1 MFLERSEALGT
12 SLRCKVKNGRRRF
25 YRHFVPT
32 ALSKWHLVWSASL
45 VLVLPGFKKF
55 IWDFVTVRNMPD
67 RNEAWEL
74 LCEYTKGESLRK
86 HALAVEAAMRACVKR
101 YGSAED
107 DEDEWGLVGLLHD
120 FDYEM
125 FPTAE
130 QHPFTGANILC
141 GRGYSERFIRAIM
154 GHATYTGV
162 PRDTAMARALFATDE
177 LCGFLVACALVRPN
191 KSLDDL
197 EVSSVKKKLKDK
209 AFARS
214 VNRDDIRQGI
224 EELGVDLDEHICFVI
239 DALRPLQKQIGL
251 NRLPATVD

>member
-1 MFLERSEALGT
+1 
-12 SLRCKVKNGRRRF
+12 
-25 YRHFVPT
+25 
-32 ALSKWHLVWSASL
+32 
-45 VLVLPGFKKF
+45 
-55 IWDFVTVRNMPD
+55 MPD

-125 FPTAE
+125 FPTAD
-130 QHPFTGANILC
+130 QHPYTGANILC
-141 GRGYSERFIRAIM
+141 GRGYSERFIKAIM
-154 GHATYTGV
+154 GHATYTRV

-177 LCGFLVACALVRPN
+177 LCGFLVACALVRPS

-197 EVSSVKKKLKDK
+197 EVSSVRKKLKDK

-224 EELGVDLDEHICFVI
+224 EELGVDADEHIRFVI
-239 DALRPLQKQIGL
+239 DALKPLQEKIGL
-251 NRLPATVD
+251 QRRVGSRQ

>member
-1 MFLERSEALGT
+1 
-12 SLRCKVKNGRRRF
+12 
-25 YRHFVPT
+25 
-32 ALSKWHLVWSASL
+32 
-45 VLVLPGFKKF
+45 
-55 IWDFVTVRNMPD
+55 MPD
-67 RNEAWEL
+67 RDEAWEL

-86 HALAVEAAMRACVKR
+86 HALAVEAAMRASVKR

-214 VNRDDIRQGI
+214 VNRDDIRQGM
-224 EELGVDLDEHICFVI
+224 EELSVDLDDHIRFVI
-239 DALRPLQKQIGL
+239 DALRPLQKEIGL
-251 NRLPATVD
+251 NPLLATAAEGS

>member
-1 MFLERSEALGT
+1 
-12 SLRCKVKNGRRRF
+12 
-25 YRHFVPT
+25 
-32 ALSKWHLVWSASL
+32 
-45 VLVLPGFKKF
+45 
-55 IWDFVTVRNMPD
+55 MPD

-74 LCEYTKGESLRK
+74 LCEYTKGDSLRK

-107 DEDEWGLVGLLHD
+107 DEDEWGMVGLLHD

-125 FPTAE
+125 FPTAD
-130 QHPFTGANILC
+130 QHPYTAANILC

-177 LCGFLVACALVRPN
+177 LCGFLVACALVRPT

-214 VNRDDIRQGI
+214 VNRDDIRQGL
-224 EELGVDLDEHICFVI
+224 EELGVDADEHIRFVI
-239 DALRPLQKQIGL
+239 DALRPVQEQIGL
-251 NRLPATVD
+251 RTVISDE